1 MANKLLL
8 IGGGGHCKSLLD
20 TVLTSYNFDEIGI
33 IEKEFGDYASV
44 LGVPV
49 IGCDAELPE
58 LYSKGWNHAF
68 ITVGSLVDSIARR
81 RIALQLKKIG
91 FDFPVI
97 IDRSAVVSNNAVIG
111 RGTFVGKGA
120 IINVGVTIGENAIIN
135 TGAILEHDCKVGDF
149 THIAGRSILSGMVHI
164 GDDSFIGAGSVIKQ
178 GIKIG
183 NRVVVGMGSNVLQDI
198 VDNSFAYG
206 NPCKVHEK

>member
-8 IGGGGHCKSLLD
+8 IGGGGHCKSVLD

-33 IEKEFGDYASV
+33 IEKESGDYASV

-49 IGCDAELPE
+49 IGCDAELFE
-58 LYSKGWNHAF
+58 LYSKGWNHVF
-68 ITVGSLVDSIARR
+68 ITVGSLVDSAARR
-81 RIALQLKKIG
+81 RIALQLKTIG

-97 IDRSAVVSNNAVIG
+97 IDRSAVVSNNAIIG

-120 IINVGVTIGENAIIN
+120 IINAGVIIGENAIIN

-149 THIAGRSILSGMVHI
+149 THIAGRSILSGMVHV

-178 GIKIG
+178 GVKVG

-206 NPCKVHEK
+206 NPCRVIEK